1 MYKPCKWDFNYQ
13 PPSTGEGILTG
24 FLMKQHQFLTIH
36 PSTSSPFRGAFPPA
50 SFTVTQPSRGP
61 IPCCKR
67 YPEPAAEAVDRCRF
81 QIVWIF
87 FWRKELHLEF
97 LCFAPQKPNGSERNL
112 KNIPQK
118 DIWRKISSLVV
129 FSVTLQGRFLQSKL
143 LDLT

>member
-1 MYKPCKWDFNYQ
+1 MGFQLPFPQ
-13 PPSTGEGILTG
+13 LVSLLTG
-24 FLMKQHQFLTIH
+24 FLMNGETKQHQFWSWSW
-36 PSTSSPFRGAFPPA
+36 PSTSPGSPFRGAFPPA

-67 YPEPAAEAVDRCRF
+67 YPEPAAEPVTDAGCKSF
-81 QIVWIF
+81 GFFFLAQGTALGIF
-87 FWRKELHLEF
+87 IQPRKN
-97 LCFAPQKPNGSERNL
+97 QRSWNL